1 MKRKMSVQLLW
12 SFVFI
17 FLISSILAGCGG
29 KSPPESQET
38 SGSEGGEEEQIT
50 GELNLFNWS
59 EYMPDS
65 VIKKFEEEYGVKVNY
80 SVYSSNDEMLA
91 KINAGASGYDIAVG
105 TDYMVEIM
113 RNEDLLEPIN
123 LDNITNLHNIDD
135 QFLDKSFDPGNK
147 YSVPYMWGGAFI
159 AYNKDTVESEITS
172 YKDLWKPEFKNS
184 LVVLDDQRVML
195 GIANKMQGQSM
206 SSTDP
211 QVIEK
216 SKELLIELLPNI
228 KAFDSDSQKMMLLN
242 GEAKAGIVWGAEAY
256 LAHSEN
262 PAIETVLPE
271 EGMYLGIDCF
281 IIPKG
286 APNKRAAEAF
296 IDFVL
301 RPEISA
307 EITADFPY
315 SNPNKAAH
323 DLIADEIMKHPAVNP
338 PEEELAKGEFLKDL
352 GEAVPDY
359 DRAWSEVKQ

>member
-1 MKRKMSVQLLW
+1 MTKIEYKRFARP
-12 SFVFI
+12 FVFLL
-17 FLISSILAGCGG
+17 LISAVLAGCGG
-29 KSPPESQET
+29 KSPPGAEEA
-38 SGSEGGEEEQIT
+38 SGGADGEEDQIT

-65 VIKKFEEEYGVKVNY
+65 VIEKFEKEYGVKVNY

-91 KINAGASGYDIAVG
+91 KINAGASVYDIAVG

-123 LDNITNLHNIDD
+123 LDNITNLNNIDD
-135 QFLDKSFDPGNK
+135 QFLDKSFDPGNG

-159 AYNKDTVESEITS
+159 AYNKDTVDTEITS
-172 YKDLWKPEFKNS
+172 YKDLWEPEFKNS
-184 LVVLDDQRVML
+184 LVVLDDQRIMM
-195 GIANKMQGQSM
+195 GIANKMQGESM

-211 QVIEK
+211 KVIEK
-216 SKELLIELLPNI
+216 SKELLIDLLPNI
-228 KAFDSDSQKMMLLN
+228 KAFDSDSQKTMLLN

-256 LAHSEN
+256 LAYSEN
-262 PAIETVLPE
+262 PSIETVLPE
-271 EGMYLGIDCF
+271 EGIYLGIDCF

-286 APNKRAAEAF
+286 APNKRTAEAF

-307 EITADFPY
+307 EITEDFPY

-323 DLIADEIMKHPAVNP
+323 ELIADEIMKHPAVNP

-352 GEAVPDY
+352 GEAVLDY
-359 DRAWSEVKQ
+359 DRAWSEIKQ

>member
-1 MKRKMSVQLLW
+1 MTKMGYQRFAWSVVFLL
-12 SFVFI
+12 
-17 FLISSILAGCGG
+17 LISSILAGCGG
-29 KSPPESQET
+29 KSPPESQKA
-38 SGSEGGEEEQIT
+38 SSDAGSEEDQIT

-65 VIKKFEEEYGVKVNY
+65 VIKKFEKEYGVKVNY

-105 TDYMVEIM
+105 TDYMVEVM
-113 RNEDLLEPIN
+113 RKENLLEPIN
-123 LDNITNLHNIDD
+123 LDNITNLNNIDD
-135 QFLDKSFDPGNK
+135 QFLDKSFDPGNE

-159 AYNKDTVESEITS
+159 AYNKDTVDTEITS

-184 LVVLDDQRVML
+184 LVVLDDQRIML
-195 GIANKMQGQSM
+195 GIANKMQGESM

-211 QVIEK
+211 KVIEK
-216 SKELLIELLPNI
+216 SKELLIDLLPNV
-228 KAFDSDSQKMMLLN
+228 KAFDSDTQKTMLLN
-242 GEAKAGIVWGAEAY
+242 GEAKAGVVWGAEAY
-256 LAHSEN
+256 LAYNEN

-281 IIPKG
+281 IIPKN

-301 RPEISA
+301 RPEVSA
-307 EITADFPY
+307 EITEDFPY

-323 DLIADEIMKHPAVNP
+323 ELIGEEIMNHPAVNP
-338 PEEELAKGEFLKDL
+338 PEEELEKGEFLKDL
-352 GEAVPDY
+352 GETVLDY

>member
-1 MKRKMSVQLLW
+1 MTRKGFQRVAW
-12 SFVFI
+12 PFI
-17 FLISSILAGCGG
+17 FLLLTSTVLAGCGG
-29 KSPPESQET
+29 KSPPESQEA
-38 SGSEGGEEEQIT
+38 SGEAGGGEVQIT

-65 VIKKFEEEYGVKVNY
+65 VIEKFEKEYGVKVNY
-80 SVYSSNDEMLA
+80 STYSSNDEMLA

-113 RNEDLLEPIN
+113 RKEGLLDPIN
-123 LDNITNLHNIDD
+123 LDNITNLNNIDD
-135 QFLDKSFDPGNK
+135 QFLNKSFDPGNE
-147 YSVPYMWGGAFI
+147 YSIPYMWGGAFI
-159 AYNKDTVESEITS
+159 AYNKDAVDSEITG

-195 GIANKMQGQSM
+195 GIANKIQGESM

-211 QVIEK
+211 NIIEK
-216 SKELLIELLPNI
+216 SKEMLVDLLPNI
-228 KAFDSDSQKMMLLN
+228 KAFDSDTQKTMLLN

-281 IIPKG
+281 IVPKG
-286 APNKRAAEAF
+286 APNKRTAEAF

-307 EITADFPY
+307 EITEDFPY

-323 DLIADEIMKHPAVNP
+323 ELIGDEIMKHPAVNP
-338 PEEELAKGEFLKDL
+338 PEEELEKGEFLKDL
-352 GEAVPDY
+352 GEAVLDY
-359 DRAWSEVKQ
+359 DRAWSEIKQ

>member
-1 MKRKMSVQLLW
+1 MRK
-12 SFVFI
+12 FAYKKT
-17 FLISSILAGCGG
+17 SILLFTFFLTAAAFLSSCGNQADSG
-29 KSPPESQET
+29 EKAEAEGT
-38 SGSEGGEEEQIT
+38 GSEEIT

-65 VIKKFEEEYGVKVNY
+65 VIQKFEKEYGVKVNY
-80 SVYSSNDEMLA
+80 STYSSNDEMLA

-113 RNEDLLEPIN
+113 RNEKLLEKLDLDNIQN
-123 LDNITNLHNIDD
+123 LDNIDS
-135 QFLDKSFDPGNK
+135 QFLDKSFDPGNQ

-159 AYNKDTVESEITS
+159 AYNKESVDQEIKS
-172 YKDLWKPEFKNS
+172 YKDLWDSAFKNS
-184 LVVLDDQRVML
+184 LVVLDDQRVMI
-195 GIANKMQGQSM
+195 GIANKMQGESM

-211 QVIEK
+211 EIIQK
-216 SKELLIELLPNI
+216 SKETLVDLLPNI
-228 KAFDSDSQKMMLLN
+228 KAFDSDSPKTMLLN

-256 LAHSEN
+256 LAHKEN

-281 IIPKG
+281 IVPKG

-307 EITADFPY
+307 EITEDFPY

-323 DLIADEIMKHPAVNP
+323 DLIGDEIMTHPAVNP
-338 PEEELAKGEFLKDL
+338 PEEEISKGEFLKDL
-352 GEAVPDY
+352 GDKVLDY
-359 DRAWSEVKQ
+359 DRVWSEVKR